1 MKRLILT
8 TILVLFS
15 SLALWAQTGA
25 SDSNMAMPESAA
37 ANKHHHNKQH
47 NKQHSHH
54 PHHHS
59 SISARR

>member
-8 TILVLFS
+8 AIVVLFS
-15 SLALWAQTGA
+15 APTLWAQTGA
-25 SDSNMAMPESAA
+25 GEPSIMPESLGAQ
-37 ANKHHHNKQH
+37 KHHHNKQH
-47 NKQHSHH
+47 NKQHPHH

>member
-8 TILVLFS
+8 TTVILFS
-15 SLALWAQTGA
+15 SLTLWAQTGA
-25 SDSNMAMPESAA
+25 ADSNMAKPESAA

-47 NKQHSHH
+47 DKQHSHH

-59 SISARR
+59 SITARR

>member
-8 TILVLFS
+8 MIVILFS
-15 SLALWAQTGA
+15 TLTLWSQTG
-25 SDSNMAMPESAA
+25 SFEPSSMPDSTEA
-37 ANKHHHNKQH
+37 KHHHNKQH
-47 NKQHSHH
+47 NKQHGHH

>member
-1 MKRLILT
+1 MKRLILA

-15 SLALWAQTGA
+15 SLALCAQTGA
-25 SDSNMAMPESAA
+25 SDSNMSMPESAA